1 MTDTKHLGKLVI
13 PSIILSRV
21 ITQPP
26 LLITGLLLIEIAQ
39 AFNIPVAIAGQLNTS
54 ASILVVIGSV
64 AMSYLALRFD
74 HKALLMTGLVLFC
87 CSYLCCYLSPTFFL
101 LLISFAI
108 QGVARAMVDPMTTSF
123 VGRLIPEE
131 KRAGII
137 SLFFAGLA
145 TVILVLSPLVGYLS
159 SFWSWRLMFL
169 LIALPFPVIAF
180 ITAWFALP
188 KTSEKRSSKGTDQTR
203 GFHKIWSNLSAM
215 VCLICALFSETV
227 WGVTIVYG
235 FSFIRER
242 FNMAPSQA
250 SLLMIGTSC
259 FFLLGSL
266 LGGRLVNRVG
276 RRTLAVF
283 ANIALGVFTLI
294 YFNIDVL
301 WLSIAAMFL
310 NSASSSLRFTA
321 SESLVLEQIPELQGS
336 VMSLYT
342 VALGLG
348 AVLGSAFGGY
358 ALLSIGY
365 GGLGFFGVLGLVA
378 AFLFKFYT
386 VDPVRGSTV

>member
-1 MTDTKHLGKLVI
+1 
-13 PSIILSRV
+13 
-21 ITQPP
+21 
-26 LLITGLLLIEIAQ
+26 
-39 AFNIPVAIAGQLNTS
+39 
-54 ASILVVIGSV
+54 
-64 AMSYLALRFD
+64 
-74 HKALLMTGLVLFC
+74 
-87 CSYLCCYLSPTFFL
+87 
-101 LLISFAI
+101 
-108 QGVARAMVDPMTTSF
+108 
-123 VGRLIPEE
+123 
-131 KRAGII
+131 
-137 SLFFAGLA
+137 
-145 TVILVLSPLVGYLS
+145 
-159 SFWSWRLMFL
+159 
-169 LIALPFPVIAF
+169 
-180 ITAWFALP
+180 
-188 KTSEKRSSKGTDQTR
+188 
-203 GFHKIWSNLSAM
+203 
-215 VCLICALFSETV
+215 
-227 WGVTIVYG
+227 
-235 FSFIRER
+235 
-242 FNMAPSQA
+242 MAPSQA